1 VVEVRRRKNES
12 FDSLLRRF
20 SRRVVESG
28 KVIQVKKIKYHQD
41 KPNKNK
47 VHKSALHRQKTRA
60 SHEYLKKIGKLP
72 EERTAK
78 KRR

>member
-1 VVEVRRRKNES
+1 MVEVRRRKNES

-28 KVIQVKKIKYHQD
+28 KVIQVKKIKYYQD

-47 VHKSALHRQKTRA
+47 VHKSALHRQKTRQ

-72 EERTAK
+72 DERPAK

>member
-1 VVEVRRRKNES
+1 MVEVRRRKNES

-28 KVIQVKKIKYHQD
+28 KVIQVKKIKYHQG

-47 VHKSALHRQKTRA
+47 VQQSALHRQRTRQH
-60 SHEYLKKIGKLP
+60 HEFLKKVGKLTD
-72 EERTAK
+72 ERPAK